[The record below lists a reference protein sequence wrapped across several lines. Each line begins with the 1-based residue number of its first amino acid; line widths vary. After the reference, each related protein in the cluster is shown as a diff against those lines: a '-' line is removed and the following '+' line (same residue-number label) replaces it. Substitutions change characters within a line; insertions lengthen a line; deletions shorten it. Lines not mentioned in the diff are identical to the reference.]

1 MVELELHDASIQ
13 VGKVQLVHDAQLSLR
28 AGELVAIV
36 GENGAGK
43 STLLRAIAGYLPFAK
58 GECQINGARLSSLSA
73 RERASRIAW
82 LPQSVP
88 IAWPIRVYDAVALGR
103 FPHGAAPWR
112 MAGADRSAIE
122 QAMSD
127 CDLESLSERSTATLS
142 GGELARVHIARAL
155 ASTAPLLLAD
165 EPAASLDPRHQLTV
179 MQIIREM
186 ADKGGASLVVLHDL
200 GLAARF
206 ADRIIGMKAGRI
218 LIDAQPAVVVTPQW
232 IQRLFDI
239 DATVGTEAG
248 WPQPVFLS
256 GQVRT
261 ND

>member
-1 MVELELHDASIQ
+1 MVELELCDASVD
-13 VGKVQLVHDAQLSLR
+13 VGNVRLVHDVQLSLQS
-28 AGELVAIV
+28 GELVAVV

-43 STLLRAIAGYLPFAK
+43 STLLRAIAGYVPFAT
-58 GECQINGARLSSLSA
+58 GDCRINEAPLSSLSA
-73 RERASRIAW
+73 RARARAIAW

-112 MAGADRSAIE
+112 MAEADRIAIE
-122 QAMSD
+122 NAMID
-127 CDLESLSERSTATLS
+127 CDLNGLSDRSTSTLS

-165 EPAASLDPRHQLTV
+165 EPVASLDPRHQLAV
-179 MQIIREM
+179 MQIFRRM

-206 ADRIIGMKAGRI
+206 ADRIVGMKGGRV
-218 LIDAQPAVVVTPQW
+218 LIDSQPETVVTPHW
-232 IQRLFDI
+232 IRQLFDV
-239 DATVGTEAG
+239 DASVSSEPG
-248 WPQPVFLS
+248 WPQPLFLP
-256 GQVRT
+256 G
-261 ND
+261 